1 MKDTEDKLWQRAK
14 AVIPGGVNS
23 PVRAFGAVGGNPFFV
38 ASAKGSKLR
47 ATDGRSLIDYV
58 CSWGPLILGH
68 AHPVVLAALE
78 ETMRRGTSYGMP
90 TPGEVKLAELI
101 VEAIPSIENVRLTS
115 SGTEAAM
122 SAIRLARAFT
132 GREKVIKFEGCYHGH
147 VDGLLAKAGS
157 GAMTFGIPDSA
168 GVPSSFAKETILL
181 PYNKLGD
188 VKSVMETAG
197 DSIACVIVEPI
208 AGNMGVIPPEKG
220 FLEGLRQITSASG
233 SLLVF
238 DEVITGFRVSYGG
251 AQELYGVIPDLTVL
265 GKIIGGGLPIGAFGG
280 KRDIMNLL
288 APAGPVYQAGTLS
301 GNPLATAAGIAT
313 LTLLASRGI
322 YPALEEKGRRLAK
335 GLEKAVSK
343 AGVACS
349 ISRVGS
355 MLTLFFREGKPT
367 DWESALVSDS
377 KKYAQFFHSM
387 VQHGVFFPPSQFE
400 TVFVSTAHTDRDIE
414 ATITAAKD
422 SLA

>member
-1 MKDTEDKLWQRAK
+1 MKNTEDKLWQRAK

-251 AQELYGVIPDLTVL
+251 AQELYGVMPDLTVL

-335 GLEKAVSK
+335 GLEKAVSE

-367 DWESALVSDS
+367 DRESALVSDS